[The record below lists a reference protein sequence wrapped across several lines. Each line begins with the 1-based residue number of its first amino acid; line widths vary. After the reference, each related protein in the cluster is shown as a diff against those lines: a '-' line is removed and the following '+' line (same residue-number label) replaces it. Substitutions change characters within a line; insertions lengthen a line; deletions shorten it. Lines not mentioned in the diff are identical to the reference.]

1 MGRAK
6 NDDVLRQRTC
16 FFEDDCRRVSF
27 PDQKEGLKPMHGL
40 VRYQTG
46 KSSPGRELCHF
57 ELLFAH
63 ALGDENVKKSK
74 MRVVDLSERTRKACK
89 Q

>member
-6 NDDVLRQRTC
+6 NDDIRRQRTC
-16 FFEDDCRRVSF
+16 FFEDDCRRISF
-27 PDQKEGLKPMHGL
+27 PDQKEGLKPMPGL
-40 VRYQTG
+40 IRDQSG
-46 KSSPGRELCHF
+46 KSSPGRELGHF
-57 ELLFAH
+57 KLLFAH
-63 ALGDENVKKSK
+63 AFGDENVKKRE